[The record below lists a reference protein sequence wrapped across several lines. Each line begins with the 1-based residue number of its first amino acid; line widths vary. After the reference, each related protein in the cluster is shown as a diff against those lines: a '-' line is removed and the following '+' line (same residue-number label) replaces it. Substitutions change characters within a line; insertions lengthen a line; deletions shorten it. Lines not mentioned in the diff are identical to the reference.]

1 MDLIAHKTEEGL
13 EQTLSEHLKN
23 VAERSAFFAES
34 FCNADWAYF
43 AGMLHDLGKADSDW
57 QKYIRGE
64 KSTSVN
70 HSEAG
75 AQFAY
80 SKMDSKVIPYLIAG
94 HHAGLPDWHE
104 GSGNS
109 LKSILEKSD
118 ISYLEKLLSNSK
130 LKENVESFLPKS
142 MPFGKNDLKK
152 DNPQELLEHFHLW
165 IRMLYSCLVRE
176 LKPYC
181 HKDDSVKKIVA
192 PSRVRELKRR
202 SNISCGSRSP

>member
-1 MDLIAHKTEEGL
+1 MDLIAHKTKEGL

-57 QKYIRGE
+57 QKDIRGE

-75 AQFAY
+75 AQFAF
-80 SKMDSKVIPYLIAG
+80 SKMNPKKNFREPFSKVIPYLIAG

-130 LKENVESFLPKS
+130 LKENVESFFPKS

-152 DNPQELLEHFHLW
+152 DNPQG
-165 IRMLYSCLVRE
+165 
-176 LKPYC
+176 
-181 HKDDSVKKIVA
+181 A
-192 PSRVRELKRR
+192 A
-202 SNISCGSRSP
+202 